1 MVNSAHQFLRPSSS
15 LILFLPKG
23 AVYGKPPL
31 LGFPEISC
39 ALCYRPIDLETD
51 LNADESGNHVHEDCY
66 VSHLTGAR
74 NSQSAAQRLMDTLLA
89 QPAAFRC
96 PKCGSELL
104 HVDTTLLSEDGKAW
118 MIPLPI
124 CTNCSGEGISPVAA

>member
-1 MVNSAHQFLRPSSS
+1 MESRHFS
-15 LILFLPKG
+15 
-23 AVYGKPPL
+23 
-31 LGFPEISC
+31 GFPEISC

-51 LNADESGNHVHEDCY
+51 LNADENGNHVHEDCY

-96 PKCGSELL
+96 PKCRSELL

-124 CTNCSGEGISPVAA
+124 CTNYSGEGISPVAP